1 MSLQSIRNISST
13 AKRNILSLLGKVTI
27 DDVRKENGPNGEQWV
42 KSVQKIRDDVETQYR
57 DVTGFEIQ
65 GAKAHTSSKDPT
77 DTDDVI
83 TIGFYSQNGTRLLS
97 GHVHADGT
105 YKLAES
111 RAGKGKGKKQEG
123 K

>member
-1 MSLQSIRNISST
+1 LKFSAFFSLSYYADFNM
-13 AKRNILSLLGKVTI
+13 LELI
-27 DDVRKENGPNGEQWV
+27 DDLR
-42 KSVQKIRDDVETQYR
+42 
-57 DVTGFEIQ
+57 